1 VHTCSGVPDG
11 WAELMGEKIRKKLDL
26 SFYPFTYEGQSLIM
40 NDRGDV
46 VDAEEGAWVG
56 RLINGLLDKTVPEPD
71 DLDGV
76 TMRE

>member
-1 VHTCSGVPDG
+1 
-11 WAELMGEKIRKKLDL
+11 
-26 SFYPFTYEGQSLIM
+26 M